1 MSLAGLLDVL
11 YFQPL
16 LAIYDFVFWGI
27 NALVPS
33 LGASLILFGIVLN
46 LALLPIYRRMEH
58 AGRER
63 AAARQAMDAEIA
75 RIEAHYKGRERYY
88 YVRTIHRHFRYSPIS
103 VVFTSGALY
112 LQMLVF
118 PTVYHYIST
127 LWVLNGARFLAIS
140 DLGQPDALLFG
151 TNLLPIL
158 MTVLNVGAAI
168 AYSPSK
174 SGRLLALGIAV
185 FFLVLLYGSPSGIVL
200 YWTSNN
206 AFSLVRN
213 LAQRKMVVAIP
224 AGLKRVVSL
233 VAHQE

>member
-1 MSLAGLLDVL
+1 MSLAGLLDVF

-16 LAIYDFVFWGI
+16 LAIYDFVFWAI
-27 NALVPS
+27 HTIVPS

-63 AAARQAMDAEIA
+63 AAARKAMDAEIA

-118 PTVYHYIST
+118 PTVYHFIST

-140 DLGQPDALLFG
+140 DLGRPDALLFG
-151 TNLLPIL
+151 ANLLPIV
-158 MTVLNVGAAI
+158 MTLLNVGSAL

-174 SGRLLALGIAV
+174 SGRLLALVVAV

-206 AFSLVRN
+206 AFSLFRN
-213 LAQRKMVVAIP
+213 LAQRRMGIAVP
-224 AGLKRVVSL
+224 DGLRRIVSS